1 MTEIKLDNLCYI
13 IFVPIEGTLF
23 GNRKPPAVS
32 KVQAIFEKTIELLPE
47 TRIYLGCMRPSG
59 KYRDEI
65 DVKAVE
71 TGIHGVVMPS
81 KKAIE
86 RAKELGIEIVWKQEC
101 CVF

>member
-1 MTEIKLDNLCYI
+1 
-13 IFVPIEGTLF
+13 
-23 GNRKPPAVS
+23 
-32 KVQAIFEKTIELLPE
+32 
-47 TRIYLGCMRPSG
+47 MRPSG